1 MTTGPRPA
9 GLPEIPPGPAMLVAL
24 SAPSGA
30 GKDAVR
36 ERLMAWGI
44 PAHFAVTATTRPRR
58 PDEVEGH
65 DYRFLSE
72 EAFQRLLA
80 QDGFIEHAEVYGRHY
95 GVPRSEI
102 VEPLAAGQDVIIRVD
117 IQGAATLR
125 RLIPDAVL
133 IFIAPPTVEEAQ
145 RRLEARQTDSPE
157 ATRLRVA
164 TAPSEMEAASDF
176 DYVVINETGKLD
188 ETTVRVVEIIA
199 AEKAQRVAQQRMGSG

>member
-1 MTTGPRPA
+1 
-9 GLPEIPPGPAMLVAL
+9 MLVAM

-36 ERLMAWGI
+36 ELLMAWGI

-72 EAFQRLLA
+72 EQFQELLA

-102 VEPLAAGQDVIIRVD
+102 VDPLAAGQDVIIRVD

-133 IFIAPPTVEEAQ
+133 VFIAPPSVEEAQ
-145 RRLEARQTDSPE
+145 RRLEARQTDSAE
-157 ATRLRVA
+157 ATRIRVA
-164 TAPSEMEAASDF
+164 TAASEMEAAKDF
-176 DYVVINETGKLD
+176 DYVVVNETGKLD
-188 ETTVRVVEIIA
+188 ETACQVVEIIA
-199 AEKAQRVAQQRMGSG
+199 KEKALRSKQAP